1 MKSEEELA
9 RELQIEKETAEIKS
23 IIWDCPIY
31 ELKQL
36 AIMMQAK
43 DSMKF
48 DITKVFNLQT
58 KEVLKEQVKVW
69 KKILIEKEKYFKE
82 NKSLDRITELNQNE
96 LFFNSEY
103 TNKEFVYQYYL
114 EEIGIEYYKNCIQLM
129 KNIIKNK

>member
-9 RELQIEKETAEIKS
+9 RELQIEKEIVEIKA

-82 NKSLDRITELNQNE
+82 NKALDRITELNQNE

>member
-9 RELQIEKETAEIKS
+9 RELQIEKEIVEIKA

-58 KEVLKEQVKVW
+58 KKVLKEQVKVW

-129 KNIIKNK
+129 KNMIKNK